1 MQNMHLPINSYPI
14 QHLQDEPDW
23 CDDVEVGGADNA
35 DLMRGMYT
43 HDYATKAEKY
53 EREREDRK
61 TESERA
67 SEQEKKRDRQERV
80 RSCYYLGKG
89 SKRELLIKYT
99 SL

>member
-14 QHLQDEPDW
+14 QYLQDEPDW

-53 EREREDRK
+53 EIDREDRK
-61 TESERA
+61 QRASERA
-67 SEQEKKRDRQERV
+67 RERGRTRQARTRV
-80 RSCYYLGKG
+80 KL
-89 SKRELLIKYT
+89 LLIGQGQ
-99 SL
+99 